1 MTERSHPLQDADD
14 AVLVEVATRMEKR
27 TFPAGAVVFGGAE
40 SAELVLVLEGTAS
53 CAQGDNGGVSE
64 LSTGD
69 YYGED
74 AMLFGTSHAVS
85 LLRLLSKTA
94 SYYRMLLS
102 FVDISQV

>member
-1 MTERSHPLQDADD
+1 
-14 AVLVEVATRMEKR
+14 MEKR

-74 AMLFGTSHAVS
+74 AMLFGTSEAVRITAKMTQTS
-85 LLRLLSKTA
+85 CPSSRNDDLLVMNFS
-94 SYYRMLLS
+94 
-102 FVDISQV
+102 